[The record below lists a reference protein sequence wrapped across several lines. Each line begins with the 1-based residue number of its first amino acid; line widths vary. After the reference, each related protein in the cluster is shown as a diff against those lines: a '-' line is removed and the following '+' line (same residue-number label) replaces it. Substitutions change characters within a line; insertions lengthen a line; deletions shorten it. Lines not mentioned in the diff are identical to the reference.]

1 MENSHFDVFVVG
13 GGQAGPS
20 LASALAGAGKRVGLA
35 EHVPCVGAR
44 LKNMSWGDGD
54 KGAIR
59 SHPLA
64 PSIIAI
70 KTRLFRLRLFD
81 FNNAD
86 SAVAAH
92 IGVADC
98 LPLDARPGLKLIA
111 QRLGASDILA
121 HEFRQRFPGL
131 EKLGRRV
138 LIARLQFA
146 PFSDPC
152 SHRVFAFEIVIGR
165 RDDRLRRIELTLLLP
180 KKATGIHPS
189 KDFRPRRN

>member
-1 MENSHFDVFVVG
+1 MRTHSSVTY
-13 GGQAGPS
+13 
-20 LASALAGAGKRVGLA
+20 
-35 EHVPCVGAR
+35 VPCVCAL

-81 FNNAD
+81 FNDVD
-86 SAVAAH
+86 SAVAAR

-111 QRLGASDILA
+111 ECLGAPDLLA
-121 HEFRQRFPGL
+121 H
-131 EKLGRRV
+131 K
-138 LIARLQFA
+138 
-146 PFSDPC
+146 
-152 SHRVFAFEIVIGR
+152 
-165 RDDRLRRIELTLLLP
+165 
-180 KKATGIHPS
+180 
-189 KDFRPRRN
+189 FRPCFP

>member
-1 MENSHFDVFVVG
+1 MRTHSSVTY
-13 GGQAGPS
+13 
-20 LASALAGAGKRVGLA
+20 
-35 EHVPCVGAR
+35 VPCVCAR

-81 FNNAD
+81 FNAD

-111 QRLGASDILA
+111 ERLGASDIFA
-121 HEFRQRFPGL
+121 HEFRPCFPGL
-131 EKLGRRV
+131 EKRGRRV
-138 LIARLQFA
+138 LVARLQFA

-152 SHRVFAFEIVIGR
+152 GHRVFAFEIVVGR
-165 RDDRLRRIELTLLLP
+165 RDDRLRRIESTLLLP
-180 KKATGIHPS
+180 KKATVNHPS
-189 KDFRPRRN
+189 KDSRPLGFQLFRK